1 MNKDSKKRAPKPKLF
16 SMLGEICKIIPT
28 HLVPKLARETG
39 VDQKARTFSPWSHV
53 LSLMY
58 VQLFHSLSLN
68 DVCDALGML
77 KGRLQW
83 IRGAKAPTRNTFSYA
98 NRNRDPEMARQL
110 FWKVLEHLQTISP
123 SFSRG
128 SRGAF
133 AFRFKRLI
141 HLVDS
146 STITLIAHSMDWA
159 KHRRRKAATKCHV
172 RLDLQSML
180 PRFVVV
186 EAANEHDSQRTLELC
201 HGVKEGEIV
210 VFDKA
215 YVVFIHLM
223 ELTRRGI
230 FWVSRAKDNLQYRA
244 VKNNPVCGNILQDQ
258 VIRLTGATT
267 PRDYHQTLRRVV
279 AIVEVDGKPK
289 EMVFITNQMEWAPS
303 SVCDLYRCRWQI
315 EVFFKQIKQTLQLA
329 DFLGYNENAVKWQI
343 WIALLVYVLLR
354 FIAHL
359 HRWSGSFTRLFTL
372 LRASL
377 WMSLSPQELLKRYGT
392 AHPKKRRIRAHPE
405 RCFLPGMIRFMT
417 S

>member
-1 MNKDSKKRAPKPKLF
+1 
-16 SMLGEICKIIPT
+16 MLGEICKLIPI

-68 DVCDALGML
+68 DVCDALGMV
-77 KGRLQW
+77 KARLQF
-83 IRGAKAPTRNTFSYA
+83 IRGAKAPVRNTFSHA
-98 NRNRDPEMARQL
+98 NRERDPEMARLL
-110 FWKVLEHLQTISP
+110 FWKVLEHLQTICP

-128 SRGAF
+128 SRGGF

-146 STITLIAHSMDWA
+146 STIALIANSMDWA
-159 KHRRRKAATKCHV
+159 KHRRRKAAAKCHL

-186 EAANEHDSQRTLELC
+186 ESADEHDSQRTLELC
-201 HGVKEGEIV
+201 QGVKEGEIV

-215 YVVFIHLM
+215 YAVFFHLA
-223 ELTRRGI
+223 ELTRQGI
-230 FWVSRAKDNLQYRA
+230 FWVSRPKDNLQYRA
-244 VKNNPVCGNILQDQ
+244 VKSHPVSGSILKDQ
-258 VIRLTGATT
+258 TIRLTGVTT
-267 PRDYHQTLRRVV
+267 PQDYPQNLRRVV
-279 AIVEVDGKPK
+279 AIVEVDGKPR
-289 EMVFITNQMEWAPS
+289 EMVFITNQMEWAAS

-329 DFLGYNENAVKWQI
+329 DFLGHNENAVKWQI

-354 FIAHL
+354 FIAHI
-359 HRWSGSFTRLFTL
+359 HRWCGSFTRLFTL
-372 LRASL
+372 LRATL
-377 WMSLSPQELLKRYGT
+377 WMSLSLQKLLKCYGT
-392 AHPKKRRIRAHPE
+392 AQPKKRRMRAHPE
-405 RCFLPGMIRFMT
+405 RCFLPGMIKFMT

>member
-1 MNKDSKKRAPKPKLF
+1 
-16 SMLGEICKIIPT
+16 MLGEICKIIPT
-28 HLVPKLARETG
+28 HLVSKLARETG

-77 KGRLQW
+77 KARLQF
-83 IRGAKAPTRNTFSYA
+83 IRGAKAPSRNTFSHA
-98 NRNRDPEMARQL
+98 NRQRDPEMARQL
-110 FWKVLEHLQTISP
+110 FWKVLEHLQSISP
-123 SFSRG
+123 SFSRR
-128 SRGAF
+128 SRGSF

-146 STITLIAHSMDWA
+146 STIALIAHSMDWA
-159 KHRRRKAATKCHV
+159 KHRRRKAAAKCHL
-172 RLDLQSML
+172 RLELQSML

-186 EAANEHDSQRTLELC
+186 ESADEHDSQRTLELC
-201 HGVKEGEIV
+201 QGVKEGEIV

-215 YVVFIHLM
+215 YAVFFHLA

-230 FWVSRAKDNLQYRA
+230 FWVSRPKDNLQYRV
-244 VKNNPVCGNILQDQ
+244 VKSHPVSGNILKDQ
-258 VIRLTGATT
+258 TIRLTGVTT
-267 PRDYHQTLRRVV
+267 PQDYPQNLRRVV
-279 AIVEVDGKPK
+279 AIVEVDGKPR
-289 EMVFITNQMEWAPS
+289 EMVFITNQMEWAAS

-372 LRASL
+372 LRAAL
-377 WMSLSPQELLKRYGT
+377 WMPMSLQELLKRYGT
-392 AHPKKRRIRAHPE
+392 AQPKKRKIRAHPE
-405 RCFLPGMIRFMT
+405 RCFLPGMIKFMT
-417 S
+417 A